1 MLWSELYHAL
11 ALWLENGMKIM
22 ARICTLCVSLNTK
35 SRPFAGLMNGRIINY
50 KCRSPSERE
59 SEREREISN
68 LNIVVMIVEW
78 RRCYVT
84 QSNVPDA
91 LYNIAESTRP
101 IDCRQFAIET
111 QFEYGNSA
119 VDMNTRDCSIR
130 AILKKKNLSTT

>member
-84 QSNVPDA
+84 QATCQTRFIILPRA
-91 LYNIAESTRP
+91 QGQLIAVNLP
-101 IDCRQFAIET
+101 
-111 QFEYGNSA
+111 
-119 VDMNTRDCSIR
+119 
-130 AILKKKNLSTT
+130 LKPNLNMEIQRWT